1 MVTLTVTHQLLN
13 FFCVLVISEKAVKL
27 AVLLVVMQLHR
38 LTVQRLVLANERR
51 REETFLFLQKL
62 KSPRTNL
69 YCNRQPLLQIHRL
82 RGKYKHEKQGRCHV
96 PVIASRK

>member
-13 FFCVLVISEKAVKL
+13 FFCVLVISQKAVL
-27 AVLLVVMQLHR
+27 VVLLAVMQLHP

-51 REETFLFLQKL
+51 RKKNFQFLQKL

-69 YCNRQPLLQIHRL
+69 YCNGQLLLQIHHL
-82 RGKYKHEKQGRCHV
+82 RGKYKHKKQG
-96 PVIASRK
+96 

>member
-13 FFCVLVISEKAVKL
+13 FFCVLVISEKAVL
-27 AVLLVVMQLHR
+27 AVLLAVMQLHP

-51 REETFLFLQKL
+51 REKNFQFLQKF

-69 YCNRQPLLQIHRL
+69 YCDGQALLQIHRL

>member
-13 FFCVLVISEKAVKL
+13 FFCVLVISEKAVL
-27 AVLLVVMQLHR
+27 AVLLVVMQLHP

-51 REETFLFLQKL
+51 RKKNFQFLQKL

-69 YCNRQPLLQIHRL
+69 YCNGQLLLQIHRL
-82 RGKYKHEKQGRCHV
+82 RGKYKHEKQG
-96 PVIASRK
+96 

>member
-13 FFCVLVISEKAVKL
+13 FFCVLVISEKAVL
-27 AVLLVVMQLHR
+27 AVLLAVMQLHP

-51 REETFLFLQKL
+51 REKNFQFLQKL
-62 KSPRTNL
+62 KSARTNL
-69 YCNRQPLLQIHRL
+69 YCNGQPLLQIHCL
-82 RGKYKHEKQGRCHV
+82 MGKYKHEKQGRCHV

>member
-13 FFCVLVISEKAVKL
+13 FFCVLVISEKAVL
-27 AVLLVVMQLHR
+27 VVLLAVMQLHP

-51 REETFLFLQKL
+51 REKNFQFLQKL

-69 YCNRQPLLQIHRL
+69 YCNGQLLLQIHRL
-82 RGKYKHEKQGRCHV
+82 MGKYKHEKQGRCHI
-96 PVIASRK
+96 PVIASCK

>member
-13 FFCVLVISEKAVKL
+13 FFCVLVISEKAVL
-27 AVLLVVMQLHR
+27 AVLLAVMQLHP

-51 REETFLFLQKL
+51 REKNFQFLQKL

-69 YCNRQPLLQIHRL
+69 YCNGQPLLQIHLL

-96 PVIASRK
+96 QVIASRK

>member
-1 MVTLTVTHQLLN
+1 MVTLTVMHQLLN
-13 FFCVLVISEKAVKL
+13 FFCVLVISEKAVL
-27 AVLLVVMQLHR
+27 VVLLVVMQLHH

-51 REETFLFLQKL
+51 REKNFQFLQKL

-69 YCNRQPLLQIHRL
+69 YCNGQLLLQIHRL
-82 RGKYKHEKQGRCHV
+82 MGKYKHEKQGRCHI

>member
-13 FFCVLVISEKAVKL
+13 FFCVLVISEKAVL
-27 AVLLVVMQLHR
+27 AVLLAVMQLHP

-51 REETFLFLQKL
+51 REKNFQFLQKL

-69 YCNRQPLLQIHRL
+69 YCNGQPLLQIRL
-82 RGKYKHEKQGRCHV
+82 LRPKYQHEKQGLCHV

>member
-13 FFCVLVISEKAVKL
+13 FFCVLVISEKAVL
-27 AVLLVVMQLHR
+27 AVLLVVMQLHP

-51 REETFLFLQKL
+51 RKKNFQFLQKL

-69 YCNRQPLLQIHRL
+69 YCNGQPLLQIHRL
-82 RGKYKHEKQGRCHV
+82 RGKYKHEKQG
-96 PVIASRK
+96 